1 MHMPVALSGAATEN
15 ARERFERLV
24 RPEID
29 HAYQLAGYLLGEA
42 AEAEDAAG
50 EAVAR
55 AWSGFGGLR
64 DEERFAPW
72 LTRIV
77 VNICRDRLRRAGSSR
92 LSRSSKT
99 SPKRPICSP
108 RLWRVMRRSGAA
120 AARPDQ
126 RAVVV
131 LHYWNDRS
139 VRR

>member
-55 AWSGFGGLR
+55 AWSGFGG
-64 DEERFAPW
+64 
-72 LTRIV
+72 
-77 VNICRDRLRRAGSSR
+77 
-92 LSRSSKT
+92 
-99 SPKRPICSP
+99 
-108 RLWRVMRRSGAA
+108 
-120 AARPDQ
+120 
-126 RAVVV
+126 
-131 LHYWNDRS
+131 
-139 VRR
+139 